1 MGFSFNWA
9 GVTVPQAN
17 IEGNAA
23 VQNRSR
29 SDGAAWGQAARG
41 FVDRRKAEQAA
52 KEEEILNT
60 KVYSVYSGAR
70 LYHATTVCGTQSNR
84 RELTVR
90 EAMAEGMGAC
100 KDCNPPV
107 LQ

>member
-17 IEGNAA
+17 VEGNAA

-52 KEEEILNT
+52 KEYSDIISNFGKDQPIGPDVSAIQQEIQQL
-60 KVYSVYSGAR
+60 KAR
-70 LYHATTVCGTQSNR
+70 N
-84 RELTVR
+84 
-90 EAMAEGMGAC
+90 AEIAQRLGIVNG
-100 KDCNPPV
+100 
-107 LQ
+107 